1 MMDEIGEEEFNEV
14 KDWCKDI
21 ATQVILEFLMRFYKY
36 YNPDIVDLSGAQF
49 TLKKSVWVYSN
60 SM

>member
-21 ATQVILEFLMRFYKY
+21 ATQVILEIL
-36 YNPDIVDLSGAQF
+36 DAIL
-49 TLKKSVWVYSN
+49 
-60 SM
+60 